1 MGKVKPLH
9 KHEYFTYMKYLAVAD
24 AVIVHHLY
32 ESATSARRL
41 CGRPRDMSSRTAD
54 VIRMSEFV
62 VELGMAT
69 GQPTDLLDGVAP
81 ADLLCA
87 PCATAFIAKEGKQGA

>member
-1 MGKVKPLH
+1 MAKVKPHH
-9 KHEYFTYMKYLAVAD
+9 KHEHFTYMKYLAAGD

-41 CGRPRDMSSRTAD
+41 CGRPLGIVDEDRE
-54 VIRMSEFV
+54 VICMSEFAV
-62 VELGMAT
+62 QLGMAT

-87 PCATAFIAKEGKQGA
+87 LCATAFIARESKQRA